1 MTTPLII
8 LAVLSAI
15 GGFMGIPEILGGH
28 HALAQFLAPVFEKS
42 ASLMPAQETA
52 HTTELMLMGVVVALT
67 LTVIFFAYNLYV
79 SRKKVPTPEGVSLS
93 AFHKLIYHK
102 YYVDEIYDKVI
113 VKPFDF
119 LGRALNAVVE
129 RLLID
134 RIVNGTGKVVTWS
147 SKTLR
152 LVQTGNTGFYIFAM
166 VISIIILLVVNSFI

>member
-1 MTTPLII
+1 M
-8 LAVLSAI
+8 
-15 GGFMGIPEILGGH
+15 
-28 HALAQFLAPVFEKS
+28 
-42 ASLMPAQETA
+42 
-52 HTTELMLMGVVVALT
+52 
-67 LTVIFFAYNLYV
+67 
-79 SRKKVPTPEGVSLS
+79 
-93 AFHKLIYHK
+93 
-102 YYVDEIYDKVI
+102 
-113 VKPFDF
+113 KPFDF